1 MQRRLLDRRK
11 KKDEAKQ
18 EAKVAHVATVAVSEA
33 KVRVEDELT
42 KVRESLE
49 AEVARMTVE

>member
-1 MQRRLLDRRK
+1 MAR
-11 KKDEAKQ
+11 
-18 EAKVAHVATVAVSEA
+18 VAIVAVSEA

-49 AEVARMTVE
+49 AEVARMTIE